1 MQVMAKANNR
11 EPYFLQLGTGTFAL
25 IQVDKDIYDTDVVPA
40 LGLTKTEPPNTATV
54 IKMTFKTLFRTG
66 KAARIRA
73 TAFREVT
80 ESGETVTKSRQ
91 VPLVCAVDKLDTVGT
106 ALKDKTI
113 KLGDQGLTW
122 TIGSVNFG

>member
-54 IKMTFKTLFRTG
+54 IKMAFKTLFRTG

-106 ALKDKTI
+106 ALKDKTV

>member
-1 MQVMAKANNR
+1 MAKANNR

-54 IKMTFKTLFRTG
+54 IKMAFKTLFRTG

-106 ALKDKTI
+106 ALKDKTV